1 LWPVLG
7 QYGHMSDV
15 QPGALLVAAPTLI
28 DPNFADTV
36 VLILDNDENG
46 ALGVILNRP
55 SPVPVVEVLGDW
67 CDVVTDPDVLYR
79 GGPVSTDGALAVGR
93 LADSD
98 EEPVGWRSVFEDFG
112 IVDLDTPVE
121 LVDGTLGAMRIFAG
135 YAGWGAGQLKDEI
148 EEGSWYVVPSEPDDV
163 FREDP
168 TDLWRD
174 VLRRQPGEL
183 AWISTRPANPSLN

>member
-1 LWPVLG
+1 
-7 QYGHMSDV
+7 MSDV
-15 QPGALLVAAPTLI
+15 QPGVLLVAAPSLI
-28 DPNFADTV
+28 DPNFADSV
-36 VLILDNDENG
+36 VLILDADENG
-46 ALGVILNRP
+46 CLGVILNRP
-55 SPVPVVEVLGDW
+55 SPVPVIEVLGDW

-98 EEPVGWRSVFEDFG
+98 DEPVGWRSVFEDFG

-121 LVDGTLGAMRIFAG
+121 LVDGTLGALRIFAG
-135 YAGWGAGQLKDEI
+135 YAGWGAGQLEAEI

-168 TDLWRD
+168 TALWRD

-183 AWISTRPANPSLN
+183 AWISTRPANPALN

>member
-1 LWPVLG
+1 
-7 QYGHMSDV
+7 MSEV
-15 QPGALLVAAPTLI
+15 RPGALLVAAPTLI

-36 VLILDNDENG
+36 VLILDADDNG
-46 ALGVILNRP
+46 ALGVVLNRP
-55 SPVPVVEVLGDW
+55 TPVPVVEVLGDW
-67 CDVVTDPDVLYR
+67 CDVVTEPDVLYR

-93 LADSD
+93 LADAG
-98 EEPVGWRSVFEDFG
+98 EEPVGWRGIFDTFG

-121 LVDGTLGAMRIFAG
+121 LVDGTLSAMRIFAG
-135 YAGWGAGQLKDEI
+135 YAGWGAGQLLEEI
-148 EEGSWYVVPSEPDDV
+148 EEGSWYVVPSEPSDV

-183 AWISTRPANPSLN
+183 AWVSTRPADPGLN